1 MHRKSIHRI
10 GLALAGLLLI
20 TAPVSARSRKS
31 STEPGTY
38 RDWGGEIDRVEVLQ
52 TFRLADYDLVVVEP
66 LDGSKTELPDSDDNA
81 FAPVTSALS
90 HATSPYVAG
99 LDDRIGARIEVV
111 EASRDEIDPG
121 KRKLILRGKVEK
133 MDPGSQAA
141 RYWVGFGAGAVKTEI
156 SGELFDPESG
166 KVLIKFDQERRS
178 AVGEFGGDYE
188 ELMDRNLEQIGG
200 DVAFL
205 LAAF

>member
-1 MHRKSIHRI
+1 MLRKFIRRS
-10 GLALAGLLLI
+10 GLILAALLVIA
-20 TAPVSARSRKS
+20 APLAARSRKS
-31 STEPGTY
+31 PTEPGTY
-38 RDWGGEIDRVEVLQ
+38 RDWKDEIDRVEILES
-52 TFRLADYDLVVVEP
+52 FRLADYDLVVVEP
-66 LDGSKTELPDSDDNA
+66 LDGSNTELPDSDDNA
-81 FAPVTSALS
+81 FAPVKAALA

-99 LDDRIGARIEVV
+99 LDERIGERIEIV
-111 EASRDEIDPG
+111 EASRDQVDSG

-141 RYWVGFGAGAVKTEI
+141 RYWVGFGAGAAKTEI

-166 KVLIKFDQERRS
+166 KVLVKFDQERRS
-178 AVGEFGGDYE
+178 GVGEFGGDYE

>member
-1 MHRKSIHRI
+1 MHRSSIHRI

-20 TAPVSARSRKS
+20 TAPLAARSKKS
-31 STEPGTY
+31 PTEPGTY
-38 RDWGGEIDRVEVLQ
+38 RDWKDEIDRVEILE
-52 TFRLADYDLVVVEP
+52 TFRLADYDLVIVEP
-66 LDGSKTELPDSDDNA
+66 LDGSHTELPDSDDNTY
-81 FAPVTSALS
+81 APVKSVIE

-99 LDDRIGARIEVV
+99 LDERIGQRIEIV
-111 EASRDEIDPG
+111 EASRDEVDSG
-121 KRKLILRGKVEK
+121 KRKLILRGKIET

-141 RYWVGFGAGAVKTEI
+141 RYWAGFGAGAAKTEI

-166 KVLIKFDQERRS
+166 KVLVKFDQERRS
-178 AVGEFGGDYE
+178 GVGDFGGDYE
-188 ELMDRNLEQIGG
+188 ELMDRNLAQIGG

>member
-1 MHRKSIHRI
+1 MRRPAFRLTLLIT
-10 GLALAGLLLI
+10 AALLLA
-20 TAPVSARSRKS
+20 TAPVSARTKKS
-31 STEPGTY
+31 PTEPGTY
-38 RDWGGEIDRVEVLQ
+38 RDWKDEIDRVEILEP
-52 TFRLADYDLVVVEP
+52 FRLADYDLVVVEP
-66 LDGSKTELPDSDDNA
+66 LDGSKTDLPDSDDNA
-81 FAPVTSALS
+81 FAPVNSALS

-99 LDDRIGARIEVV
+99 LDERIGQRIEVV

-141 RYWVGFGAGAVKTEI
+141 RYWVGFGAGAAKTEI

-166 KVLIKFDQERRS
+166 KVLVKFDQERRS